1 MIRFPRKKVCGVEEF
16 NNPQLP
22 GRLGNKNLELRD
34 DHRADG
40 RMLGA
45 MESRGLL
52 VPATELPINAESSL
66 QELLAFCAESEPV
79 YEQLNEDAMSGL
91 PSLVGVTTALEQIIG
106 IDGNE
111 IKLYIHRPKKMDRPL
126 PCIVHLHGGGMVLM
140 SAAGALYDRWRS
152 ELAVTGLVVIGV
164 EFRNAAGALGPCPF
178 PAGLHDCVSAS
189 YWAADNLAEIN
200 GAGIVI
206 SGESGGGNLALA
218 SCLKA
223 KHDGRVGAIDGVYA
237 QSPMISN
244 RYLDK
249 DLSLISLF
257 ENDGFGLDC
266 QMMGTLSRVYDPTGA
281 NASNPLAW
289 PLNAN
294 KKDLEGLPPHFI
306 SVCELDPLRDEG
318 IAYTNKL
325 RMAGVTASSRTING
339 ITHVADMVYRSA
351 MPDVY
356 DASVADVKRFAD
368 YVCRSKKKNN

>member
-1 MIRFPRKKVCGVEEF
+1 MKELKTS
-16 NNPQLP
+16 QLP

-34 DHRADG
+34 DQRADK
-40 RMLGA
+40 RMLSA

-52 VPATELPINAESSL
+52 APAEGLPINAHSSI
-66 QELLAFCAESEPV
+66 EDLLSFCAASEPV
-79 YEQLNEDAMSGL
+79 YEKLNEEVMQGL
-91 PSLVGVTTALEQIIG
+91 PSLTGIATEVEQIRG
-106 IDGNE
+106 MDDNQID
-111 IKLYIHRPKKMDRPL
+111 LYIHRPAKMDKPL

-152 ELAVTGLVVIGV
+152 ELAATGLIVIGV
-164 EFRNAAGALGPCPF
+164 EFRNAAGALGPWPF
-178 PAGLHDCVSAS
+178 PAGLHDCVSAI
-189 YWAADNLAEIN
+189 YWAADNLVAIN
-200 GAGIVI
+200 GSGIIV

-223 KHDGRVGAIDGVYA
+223 KQDKRVGLIDGVYA

-249 DLSLISLF
+249 EPSLISLF

-266 QMMGTLSRVYDPTGA
+266 QMMGTLSRVYDPSGA
-281 NASNPLAW
+281 NASNALAW

-318 IAYTNKL
+318 IAYINKL
-325 RMAGVTASSRTING
+325 VEVGVTASSRTING
-339 ITHVADMVYRSA
+339 ITHVADMVYRNA

-356 DASVADVKRFAD
+356 DASVADIKRFAD
-368 YVCRSKKKNN
+368 YVCRSMEKNN

>member
-1 MIRFPRKKVCGVEEF
+1 MKEF
-16 NNPQLP
+16 KIPQLP

-34 DHRADG
+34 DHRADK
-40 RMLGA
+40 RMLSA

-52 VPATELPINAESSL
+52 APAEGLPINAHSSL
-66 QELLAFCAESEPV
+66 EDLLSFCAASEPV
-79 YEQLNEDAMSGL
+79 YERLNEEVMQGL
-91 PSLVGVTTALEQIIG
+91 PSVTGISTEVQQIRG

-111 IKLYIHRPKKMDRPL
+111 IDLYIHRPKKMDKPL

-152 ELAVTGLVVIGV
+152 ELAATGLIVIGV

-178 PAGLHDCVSAS
+178 PAALHDCVSAS
-189 YWAADNLAEIN
+189 YWVSDNLLEIN
-200 GAGIVI
+200 GSGIVV

-223 KHDGRVGAIDGVYA
+223 KQDKRVGAIDGVYA

-249 DLSLISLF
+249 DPSLISLF

-266 QMMGTLSRVYDPTGA
+266 QMMGTLSRVYDPSGA

-289 PLNAN
+289 PFNAN
-294 KKDLEGLPPHFI
+294 KEDLKDLPPHFI

-325 RMAGVTASSRTING
+325 RRAGVTASSRTING